1 MISMQRGEEP
11 WTTISKWVVKNEG
24 FPPQDSSFRTFSLQ
38 LLSLNDADRSKG
50 YNYSTDCATRFE
62 WYKSWSFEVH
72 RIIKSKLNEN
82 SAKESFATVSITHS
96 DSSKISNTCQPA
108 SQPLIPQLPRKS
120 PIKMS
125 DVIRPK
131 RQTFDEWLL
140 QGSKTISKPQ
150 IKPMM
155 SCTIEPPKN
164 LIFNKELYKFS
175 KSPISTPQEQP
186 IKEENKDSLSD
197 EDPPARPITPIDDGE
212 EIDLPLIPSNQLGLL
227 MKPSAGTL
235 KNSDV
240 MRCLYILNL
249 IL

>member
-1 MISMQRGEEP
+1 MISMPLGEEP

-24 FPPQDSSFRTFSLQ
+24 FPAQDSLSRTFSLQ
-38 LLSLNDADRSKG
+38 LLSLNDADRSKE
-50 YNYSTDCATRFE
+50 YNYSTECANRFE
-62 WYKSWSFEVH
+62 WYKRLSFEEH

-82 SAKESFATVSITHS
+82 FANEPPATVSITHS
-96 DSSKISNTCQPA
+96 DSNKISNTCQPA

-150 IKPMM
+150 IKPLM

-164 LIFNKELYKFS
+164 LSFNKELYKFS
-175 KSPISTPQEQP
+175 KSPISTQQKQP

-197 EDPPARPITPIDDGE
+197 EDPPERPITPIDDGK
-212 EIDLPLIPSNQLGLL
+212 EIDMPLIPSNQLRLL
-227 MKPSAGTL
+227 KKPSAGSFKTF
-235 KNSDV
+235 DFI
-240 MRCLYILNL
+240 RFIYISNL